1 MKTGQEL
8 KQIQHENWT
17 GTDKF
22 NMKTGQELKQKQHEN
37 WTGTQ
42 KNLA

>member
-17 GTDKF
+17 GTETKLG
-22 NMKTGQELKQKQHEN
+22 MKTGQELKQI
-37 WTGTQ
+37 
-42 KNLA
+42 